1 MHDIMKKKKY
11 NLPVGYS
18 FLRTM
23 MRSAEFLN
31 NPIKFISKS
40 MDKFSGTYTAQ
51 LGFEGKLILTQDTG
65 FINHIL
71 KENHKNYH
79 KSKLSTEKAVKLFG
93 NGLLFSNADYWL
105 KQRRLIQPAFHR
117 QKLSGLQDIII
128 KSINDYLPGFTT
140 GDAVDVYPLINK
152 LSFNIIINSLFDIN
166 ISPELMD
173 EISKVFSELQDFL
186 IKDTNQPFRK
196 IFYPI
201 TRENKTI
208 LKKAGR
214 LRTIFREIIEQRK
227 KEKGNFNDLLDMF
240 LNTKYEDTGD
250 TMHDEQIIDEVMILI
265 FAGHETTANTLSWVL
280 YLLATNNDALDKLKA
295 AIENTSIEESLNN
308 EYLKATIYE
317 TMRLYPAAWMTERVA
332 VEDDS
337 FDKYSFPKGTIIIAF
352 FFGLHRNKDLWED
365 ELKFMPERF
374 IPDPKSKN
382 YFPFGAGP
390 RMCIGNNFAMMEM
403 CFFVYA
409 FLKGF
414 DFKATGSEPEMKPLI
429 TLRPKE
435 VVLKV
440 ERIIANKYSN

>member
-1 MHDIMKKKKY
+1 MKKKKY
-11 NLPVGYS
+11 NLPTGYS
-18 FLRTM
+18 YFRTM
-23 MRSAEFLN
+23 LRSAEFLN

-51 LGFEGKLILTQDTG
+51 LGFEGKLILTQDAG

-117 QKLSGLQDIII
+117 QKLSGLQNIII
-128 KSINDYLPGFTT
+128 KSINDFMPGFTT

-152 LSFNIIINSLFDIN
+152 LSFNIIINSLFNIN

-173 EISKVFSELQDFL
+173 EISKLFSELQDFL
-186 IKDTNQPFRK
+186 IKDTNQPFRR
-196 IFYPI
+196 ILYPV
-201 TRENKTI
+201 TKENKTI
-208 LKKAGR
+208 LKKAKA
-214 LRTIFREIIEQRK
+214 LRTIFKKIIEERK
-227 KEKGNFNDLLDMF
+227 SSTRNFNDLLDMF
-240 LNTKYEDTGD
+240 LNTKYEDTGEI
-250 TMHDEQIIDEVMILI
+250 MHDEQIIDEVMILI
-265 FAGHETTANTLSWVL
+265 FAGHETTANTLSWLL
-280 YLLATNNDALDKLKA
+280 YLLATNNTILEKLKA
-295 AIENTSIEESLNN
+295 SIETISIEESLNN

-332 VEDDS
+332 VEDDA

-352 FFGLHRNKDLWED
+352 FFGLHRNKELWD
-365 ELKFMPERF
+365 DALKFMPERF

-403 CFFVYA
+403 AFFVYV
-409 FLKGF
+409 FLKEF
-414 DFKATGSEPEMKPLI
+414 DIKATGLEPEMKPLI

-435 VVLKV
+435 VVLGIEKIV
-440 ERIIANKYSN
+440 KKI